1 MNATLRTALII
12 AALASLIALA
22 WTFSNAR
29 AARAEADNA
38 HALLVTVESHIA
50 VLDRLDNEAPAWT
63 SRPRSAFGQGG
74 MAAAVND
81 ALAKA
86 GIPAS
91 ALASFSPPGEPPAAP
106 RITTASSGPG
116 AIASAASVAP
126 IRRRAVLTLAPV
138 TLPQIGTL
146 LAAWR
151 EAHPDW
157 VITSIDL
164 VPEPSAAAAGS
175 SRRREAASPLA
186 PGTDLPLRAV
196 IAFESLSAPNAPPHM
211 GARR

>member
-1 MNATLRTALII
+1 MNTTLRTALII
-12 AALASLIALA
+12 AALASPIALA
-22 WTFSNAR
+22 WTFSQAH
-29 AARAEADNA
+29 AARAEAESA
-38 HALLVTVESHIA
+38 HALVATVESHIA
-50 VLDRLDNEAPAWT
+50 ILDRLNSEAPAWT
-63 SRPRSAFGQGG
+63 SRQRSAFGQGG
-74 MAAAVND
+74 MAAAIND

-86 GIPAS
+86 AIPAS
-91 ALASFSPPGEPPAAP
+91 ALASFSPPGEPPATP
-106 RITTASSGPG
+106 RSTSASSSSNSTASG
-116 AIASAASVAP
+116 APVSP

-138 TLPQIGTL
+138 TLPQTGSL

-157 VITSIDL
+157 TITSIDL
-164 VPEPSAAAAGS
+164 VPEPITAST
-175 SRRREAASPLA
+175 SRRREAASPIL